1 MQQQENPQSN
11 LLAREQSPYLLQ
23 HAYNPVQWMP
33 WGQEAWDR
41 AQQEDK
47 PVFLSIGYATCHWCH
62 VMAHES
68 FEDQQVADLINQAF
82 IPVKVDR
89 EERPDIDAV
98 YMKACQIVSGRGGWP
113 LSIFLT
119 PEKKPFLAA
128 TYIPKHSQPPQQ
140 GLLELIP
147 VLQDLWQNQ
156 RQKVLDAAQSITKAL
171 LQSEQ
176 DTRGPM
182 PDQGLLEQA
191 VQDMQRN
198 FDQQYGGFGTAP
210 KFPAPHN
217 LLFLL
222 GRYQHTGN
230 QELLSIVEKTL
241 HAMRQGGLF
250 DHLGYGFHRY
260 STDRIWLVPHFEK
273 MLYDQALLTLAYLRA
288 YQITGQELYAET
300 AAQTLEY
307 AMQDLLSP
315 EGGFCSG
322 EDADSEGVEGK
333 FYLWSKSEI
342 QEVLSEQE
350 AQLAIQAFDLQ
361 DQGNFLEE
369 STQERTAENILHRLS
384 ISEQELAENLGLE
397 LQDLR
402 HRLQAVRQKLLAER
416 NKRVRP
422 QLDDKILTDWN
433 GLMLAALASAGRILQ
448 SEDYTRAANNTADFL
463 LQNMQDEHGR
473 LLHRYRQG
481 QAGIPGFLDDYAFL
495 AWGLLELFR
504 TSADQQRL
512 EQAKSLISTAR
523 EHFRDEKQGGFY
535 LNAQDSEIVLYRP
548 REIFDGAIPSGN
560 SALLYNL
567 AWLQDLKQDSGYRE
581 QVQELLQAFSGLV
594 KKHPTGFTH
603 FLSGLDMSL
612 NPQR

>member
-1 MQQQENPQSN
+1 
-11 LLAREQSPYLLQ
+11 
-23 HAYNPVQWMP
+23 
-33 WGQEAWDR
+33 
-41 AQQEDK
+41 
-47 PVFLSIGYATCHWCH
+47 
-62 VMAHES
+62 
-68 FEDQQVADLINQAF
+68 
-82 IPVKVDR
+82 
-89 EERPDIDAV
+89 
-98 YMKACQIVSGRGGWP
+98 
-113 LSIFLT
+113 
-119 PEKKPFLAA
+119 
-128 TYIPKHSQPPQQ
+128 
-140 GLLELIP
+140 
-147 VLQDLWQNQ
+147 
-156 RQKVLDAAQSITKAL
+156 
-171 LQSEQ
+171 
-176 DTRGPM
+176 
-182 PDQGLLEQA
+182 
-191 VQDMQRN
+191 
-198 FDQQYGGFGTAP
+198 
-210 KFPAPHN
+210 
-217 LLFLL
+217 
-222 GRYQHTGN
+222 
-230 QELLSIVEKTL
+230 

-369 STQERTAENILHRLS
+369 TTQERTAENILHRLS

-567 AWLQDLKQDSGYRE
+567 AWLQDLKQDSGYRK